1 MPQELHWHLQP
12 SRMRVNFNILYAPI
26 FENISLL
33 IFANGTG
40 LYSENVL
47 DILDVPSLS
56 IKPFRLAHIPGLT
69 WEEYGISARFID
81 DKSPCLADIQDKPAQ
96 SMANFF

>member
-1 MPQELHWHLQP
+1 
-12 SRMRVNFNILYAPI
+12 MRVNFNILYAPI

-69 WEEYGISARFID
+69 WEEYSILARSHVHSYVFHATFLILT
-81 DKSPCLADIQDKPAQ
+81 CL
-96 SMANFF
+96 